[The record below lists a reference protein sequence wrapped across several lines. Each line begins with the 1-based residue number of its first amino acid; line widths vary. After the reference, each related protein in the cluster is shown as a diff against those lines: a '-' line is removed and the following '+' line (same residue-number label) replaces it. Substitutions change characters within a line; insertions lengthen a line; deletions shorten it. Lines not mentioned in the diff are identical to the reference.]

1 MKITIYCYGKENESY
16 IKEGTEIFTKRIKHY
31 YPIEWQILPLPK
43 NASSLST
50 IDYKKKEAESLIT
63 KLEKDDYIICLD
75 ENGKMLSSPDVGKQ
89 IIRAANLSSKRLV
102 FIIGGAYGIDAS
114 LLKKANFIWSLSAL
128 VFPHQLVRL
137 ILAEQLYRACSINNN
152 EKYHH

>member
-1 MKITIYCYGKENESY
+1 MKITIYCFGKENETY
-16 IKEGTEIFTKRIKHY
+16 IKEGTELFTKRIKHY
-31 YPIEWQILPLPK
+31 YPIEWQILPIPK
-43 NASSLST
+43 NASVLS
-50 IDYKKKEAESLIT
+50 IIEYKKKEADNLIT

-89 IIRAANLSSKRLV
+89 IIKAANLSSKRLLL
-102 FIIGGAYGIDAS
+102 IIGGAYGIDKTI
-114 LLKKANFIWSLSAL
+114 LQKANFIWSLSAL